1 MEQSRSGTGSA
12 SEQPGLTQSR
22 LSRALG
28 CYRTLRRGAGRI
40 RRACSMLPQ
49 LPHIVRILIFKG
61 LHRSDYGRWGNPDNL
76 ERRWDSRTRQL
87 AQLIP
92 KDSRVIEFG
101 AGRRQLELYLD
112 ASCAYV
118 PSDLIDRGPD
128 TVVCDLNRRPL
139 PDLRHLQPDVA
150 VFSGVLEY
158 ISDLPSLLRWLSTQ
172 VSFCVTSYVY
182 AQSRPKTI
190 QRREEVLRRAYTG
203 FMNTYTEDELVAL
216 FRRSGFIP
224 IKAEDTWGSQRLFL
238 FRKSTDGAGS

>member
-1 MEQSRSGTGSA
+1 MSGP
-12 SEQPGLTQSR
+12 SEQRDLTQSC
-22 LSRALG
+22 LSALG
-28 CYRTLRRGAGRI
+28 CYRTLRRGVGVI

-49 LPHIVRILIFKG
+49 LPHIVKILIFNG
-61 LHRSDYGRWGNPDNL
+61 LHRSDYGRWCNPDNL
-76 ERRWDSRTRQL
+76 EHRWDSRTKQL

-118 PSDLIDRGPD
+118 PSDLIDRGPG

-150 VFSGVLEY
+150 VFSGVLEF

-172 VSFCVTSYVY
+172 VSFCVTSYLS
-182 AQSRPKTI
+182 AQSRPGTI
-190 QRREEVLRRAYTG
+190 RRREEVLLRANTG
-203 FMNTYTEDELVAL
+203 FMNTYTEEEFVAV
-216 FRRSGFIP
+216 FRHSGFIL
-224 IKAEDTWGSQRLFL
+224 IREEDSWESQRLFV
-238 FRKSTDGAGS
+238 FCKSTEGAGS